1 MNQGGS
7 FGGVGAGAQLV
18 PELGEKVNV
27 RFNVFLGPAFG
38 GRPGDKAARERS
50 LVFQNRVPQAESLLL
65 GGNLS
70 RDANVG
76 HGGHVNQVAA
86 RQCNMRGNPSPF
98 GPQRFPG
105 DLNQDFLTFL
115 QNVGNLHLRR

>member
-1 MNQGGS
+1 MNQRGS

-18 PELGEKVNV
+18 PKLGEKVNV
-27 RFNVFLGPAFG
+27 RFYVILGTAFG

-50 LVFQNRVPQAESLLL
+50 LVFQNRVPQAEPLLF

-70 RDANVG
+70 RHANVG

-86 RQCNMRGNPSPF
+86 RQSDM
-98 GPQRFPG
+98 
-105 DLNQDFLTFL
+105 
-115 QNVGNLHLRR
+115 